1 MKPAIVLSCLAAA
14 AASAPSPGHG
24 PTVATASGPIVGITT
39 GLANSSVDV
48 HQFLGIPY
56 ASPPLKSLRF
66 APPTPPANRRGKP
79 LYATS
84 WPNACIQQ
92 GSGSL
97 LTSQSED
104 CLYLNVFSPATPAP
118 PAGRTVMVWI
128 HGGALKTGTSASTEY
143 DGSIL
148 ATSQDVL
155 VITIN
160 YRLNVFGFSNAP
172 ALPLVDRN
180 AGFYDQRM
188 ALQWVQENIAAFGGD
203 PDKVTVF
210 GESSGSTSVSRLV
223 STMVVDPPFRAAILE
238 SGWYDYA
245 SIMDSAADTTGP
257 EAWTTLVG
265 QLNCTSTTNSSDA
278 ELACMRGVNSAAFS
292 AVLVDSAVSFKGVND
307 NVTQRAYPEQARL
320 QGEIAMVPILTGTN
334 ADEGSLFMSTSV
346 TSWDE
351 FAAAF
356 PTVKSVQ
363 AQLEAVLPVSAA
375 GPYTTQY
382 AADVAVATDT
392 DFTCAVSRIVAF
404 TAALGLPVWRY
415 YFNATFPNTALAGY
429 GVYHSSEIP
438 LVFGTFTQS
447 NATVDEVAL
456 SEAMQWA
463 WAKFAKDPWG
473 SGPGWPRAG
482 VSGGSGEQRIAAL
495 GSPNRNPSGWAMID
509 NSTVDER
516 CYIYESVF
524 ANAGGGTPWW

>member
-1 MKPAIVLSCLAAA
+1 MKSAVLFSCLAAI

-24 PTVATASGPIVGITT
+24 PTVATASGPIVGIAT
-39 GLANSSVDV
+39 GLANSSVGV

-66 APPTPPANRRGKP
+66 APPTPPADRCGKT
-79 LYATS
+79 LYATA

-92 GSGSL
+92 GSGTL

-118 PAGRTVMVWI
+118 PTGRTVMVWI

-155 VITIN
+155 VVTIN
-160 YRLNVFGFSNAP
+160 YRLSVFGFSNAP
-172 ALPLVDRN
+172 ALPLAERN

-245 SIMDSAADTTGP
+245 SIMDSATDTTGP
-257 EAWTTLVG
+257 EAWTTLVS
-265 QLNCTSTTNSSDA
+265 QLNCTSATASRDA
-278 ELACMRGVNSAAFS
+278 ELACMRSVDSSDFGTILA
-292 AVLVDSAVSFKGVND
+292 DSAVTFKGVND
-307 NVTQRAYPEQARL
+307 NVTQRAYPELARL

-346 TSWDE
+346 TSWDA

-382 AADVAVATDT
+382 AADVVVATDT

-415 YFNATFPNTALAGY
+415 YFNATFPNTAMAGY

-447 NATVDEVAL
+447 NATADEVAL
-456 SEAMQWA
+456 SQVMQGA

-482 VSGGSGEQRIAAL
+482 LSGGSDEQRIAAL
-495 GSPNRNPSGWAMID
+495 GSPDRNPSGWAMVD
-509 NSTVDER
+509 NSTVDAR
-516 CYIYESVF
+516 CPIYESIF
-524 ANAGGGTPWW
+524 AGAGGGTPWW

>member
-1 MKPAIVLSCLAAA
+1 MKSVILFSYLAVI
-14 AASAPSPGHG
+14 AASATSPRHG
-24 PTVATASGPIVGITT
+24 PTVATASGPIVGITAVLT
-39 GLANSSVDV
+39 NSSVEV
-48 HQFLGIPY
+48 NQFLGIPY

-66 APPTPPANRRGKP
+66 APPSPPSERCGKP
-79 LYATS
+79 LYATA

-92 GSGSL
+92 GSANL

-104 CLYLNVFSPATPAP
+104 CLYLNVFSPATPGSP
-118 PAGRTVMVWI
+118 EGRTVMVWI
-128 HGGALKTGTSASTEY
+128 HGGALKTGTSAATQF

-148 ATSQDVL
+148 ATSQDVI
-155 VITIN
+155 VVTIN

-172 ALPLVDRN
+172 ALPLVKRN

-203 PDKVTVF
+203 PNKVTVF

-245 SIMDSAADTTGP
+245 SIMDSATDTTGP

-265 QLNCTSTTNSSDA
+265 QLNCTSSKNSSDN
-278 ELACMRGVNSAAFS
+278 ELACMRAVDTADFS
-292 AVLVDSAVSFKGVND
+292 AILIDSAVTFKGVND
-307 NVTQRAYPEQARL
+307 NITQRAYPERARL

-363 AQLEAVLPVSAA
+363 AELEAVLPVSAA

-382 AADVAVATDT
+382 AVDVVVATDT
-392 DFTCAVSRIVAF
+392 DFTCAVSRIVAY

-447 NATVDEVAL
+447 NATANEVTL
-456 SEAMQWA
+456 SQTMQSA

-482 VSGGSGEQRIAAL
+482 LSGGSGEQRIAAL

-516 CYIYESVF
+516 CYIYESIY
-524 ANAGGGTPWW
+524 ANSGGGTAWW